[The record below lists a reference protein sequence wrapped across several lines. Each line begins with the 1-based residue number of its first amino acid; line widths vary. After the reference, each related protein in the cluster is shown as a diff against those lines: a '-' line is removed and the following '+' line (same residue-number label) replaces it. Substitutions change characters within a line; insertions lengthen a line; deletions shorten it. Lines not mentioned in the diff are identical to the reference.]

1 MVEGD
6 GNIGVKGS
14 GFEVLFSIAEQG
26 PISLRRDGTEWLWR
40 APRPAFWRASTDNDR
55 GCSFP
60 QRAAVWMGADVFVQ
74 RMGFTVQEKSAQRVR
89 VQYRFGVPGV
99 PGALVE
105 MTYTVEAQG
114 ALQVEAVYHAVPGAP
129 ELPCFGVKFET
140 TAPVVRTCWT
150 GLSGETY
157 PDRCKG
163 GVFGCHAETPHIEPA
178 LVPQDCGLHM
188 DTQQVCLQLANGKTL
203 TIEQTGEAFAFSAL
217 PNTAQQIE
225 AAQHLCELPETGRTC
240 VTVLGAARGVGGID
254 SWGTD
259 VEEPYRLSGECDRSV
274 SFRIVL

>member
-1 MVEGD
+1 MSFALYKPERIEAAAQETMDDEWVGYFFVLEPFDGRRYATENGD
-6 GNIGVKGS
+6 
-14 GFEVLFSIAEQG
+14 
-26 PISLRRDGTEWLWR
+26 DY
-40 APRPAFWRASTDNDR
+40 D
-55 GCSFP
+55 
-60 QRAAVWMGADVFVQ
+60 
-74 RMGFTVQEKSAQRVR
+74 
-89 VQYRFGVPGV
+89 FGVPGV

-157 PDRCKG
+157 PDRYKG
-163 GVFGCHAETPHIEPA
+163 GVF
-178 LVPQDCGLHM
+178 GLHM

-225 AAQHLCELPETGRTC
+225 AAQHLCELPETGRTSI
-240 VTVLGAARGVGGID
+240 TVLGAARGVGGID

-259 VEEPYRLSGECDRSV
+259 VEAPYHVNGEQQHSV
-274 SFRIVL
+274 SLRILL